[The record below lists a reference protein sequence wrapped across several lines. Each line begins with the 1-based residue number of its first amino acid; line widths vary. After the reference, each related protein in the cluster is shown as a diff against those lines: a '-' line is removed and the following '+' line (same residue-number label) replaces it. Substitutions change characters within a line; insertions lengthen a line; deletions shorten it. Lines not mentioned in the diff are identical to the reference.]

1 MTLLFWKPNGRVSTP
16 SNHLIA
22 QIMKDTPTRS
32 LTVLSIFVFAYFGFL
47 PHVFAQ
53 EGDAKPKLTR
63 EAKQAREYA
72 LGMLDEMGE
81 IMKEYYYDPKFKG
94 VDLKARLES
103 AKARVKT
110 LQYNW
115 EMYRVLVQVLMEFN
129 DSHTR
134 MHLPPR
140 SDYFQYGV
148 GWQMIG
154 DECYVV
160 SVKSDSDAAR
170 KGLESGDQI
179 LSIGKFKPTRNDLWK
194 INYLIYRLSAE
205 KSIEL
210 KVKKADGAERTVV
223 IDAKTMT
230 DKEYRAERKAKRD
243 KNKEDDEPF
252 RCKEIDKQLVAC
264 RLESFVVERS
274 TIEKMMK
281 SASAYPKMIL
291 DLRGNGGGYVS
302 IEQFLLSHFF
312 DREVKIADLVTKT
325 KTETRNTKVLDRSK
339 QYQGEVAVLIDSNS
353 ASASEVTARM
363 LQLEKRAKIYG
374 DFSSGSVMTSIS
386 VPFRSVMSA
395 LSDAAIIRVGMSVTV
410 GDVIMRDG
418 SRLEYTGVV
427 PDEILQPTG
436 AALKMRMDAVLA
448 YAAMKMGSQ
457 LSPEEAGKFYFIMEK
472 DEPESNDE
480 PEK

>member
-1 MTLLFWKPNGRVSTP
+1 
-16 SNHLIA
+16 
-22 QIMKDTPTRS
+22 MKYTPTRT
-32 LTVLSIFVFAYFGFL
+32 LTVCSIFVFAYFGFL
-47 PHVFAQ
+47 SNAYSQ

-94 VDLKARLES
+94 VDLKARLET

-140 SDYFQYGV
+140 TDYFQYGV

-160 SVKSDSDAAR
+160 SVKSGSDAAQ
-170 KGLESGDQI
+170 KGLEVGDQL
-179 LSIGKFKPTRNDLWK
+179 LSIGRFKPTRNDLWK
-194 INYLIYRLSAE
+194 INYLIYRLSSE
-205 KSIEL
+205 KSIDLE
-210 KVKKADGAERTVV
+210 VKKPDGSEKKIV
-223 IDAKTMT
+223 INAKTMT
-230 DKEYRAERKAKRD
+230 DKEFRAEQKAKRD
-243 KNKEDDEPF
+243 KDKEEDEPF

-264 RLESFVVERS
+264 RLESFVVEKD

-281 SASAYPKMIL
+281 TASAYPKMIL

-302 IEQFLLSHFF
+302 IEQFLLSYFF

-325 KTETRNTKVLDRSK
+325 KTEVRNTRVLDRSK
-339 QYQGEVAVLIDSNS
+339 QYNGEISVLIDSNS
-353 ASASEVTARM
+353 ASASEVTARV

-374 DFSSGSVMTSIS
+374 DFSSGSVMTSIR

-395 LSDAAIIRVGMSVTV
+395 LSDAALIRVSMSVTV
-410 GDVIMRDG
+410 GDVLMRDG

-436 AALKMRMDAVLA
+436 VALKMRTDAVLA

-457 LSPEEAGKFYFIMEK
+457 LSPEDAGKFYFIMEK
-472 DEPESNDE
+472 DEPESDDE